1 MKSSHL
7 LTIATFSVMA
17 AGTAMALS
25 SRLDPL
31 PGADAPEMPE
41 LTSGMLTGEGAEA
54 AEDSAVVLSPDSLA
68 TLAGEAFKAYRV
80 SKFDGE
86 EDAVLYPRLY
96 DLYEQALAAFDAQP
110 NATRGFMQCR
120 DILKQIDDELLRGAF
135 FYSSNNRR
143 EELNKFA
150 RAYLDIQQLPRM
162 EGERWKRDEQ
172 VYPFICYIAASSAYN
187 ASEWDKAIDYF
198 KLFLSTG
205 ASDRRE
211 QVYQF
216 MGRACLSARNY
227 PLAITVMQ
235 EAMKAYPQNEMLPMI
250 GIQACIDG
258 GHGQFLQEFLTRA
271 LELKPT
277 DVQLMTL
284 QGQLYEDRNDYRA
297 AIALFN
303 DLDRLKPN
311 SMSITKHLGTNYYNM
326 AVSAFNN
333 AINEPNEKEAKRLRR
348 QARNYFDAAALKFR
362 AILESDPTATKYMR
376 SLGVCYLCLE
386 DKSSFSEINDKLTAM
401 GEDPLA
407 DVFMP
412 PMMTYS
418 DSGNKNFATSSL
430 ADDGNGLDAPS
441 YRDFATRYITERLDK
456 WSKRGEFEP
465 TDKYQQRVNET
476 TLAAEGKRLQRSA
489 AEEYLNRYGGNLRLD
504 GLKLMPYDATNEVFK
519 IESSYGPIILPVPLK
534 NGEAENF
541 KATFAGV
548 NIRTP
553 RYFIDEEGVKVASVT
568 FVTPGGRSYTYDNS
582 KALAYND
589 VPDIDIDYNS
599 ILRNPA
605 KKQTQSSGAE
615 TVTIRHKSDV
625 DKDIPQNRNKDANRL
640 ALIIANEHYH
650 ATADV
655 ASAINDGE
663 AMAEYCKLTLG
674 MPDNNVELLTDATLG
689 RTLGAIISLKDK
701 VNALGGEAD
710 VLVYYAGHGLPDER
724 TKDAYILPVDG
735 TPTSN
740 ATCLSLGKLY
750 DELSN
755 MKAKTVTVLL
765 DACFSGAQRKGGGEM
780 ISDARSVVIK
790 PKESAPKGNMLVLSA
805 ASGNETAL
813 PYAEKNHGLFTY
825 YILKHLQ
832 TTKGNT
838 TLKELSDYVISN
850 VKKQSVFINSKL
862 QTPTVTTSGNM
873 GELWQTRKLK
883 P

>member
-31 PGADAPEMPE
+31 PGADATEMLE
-41 LTSGMLTGEGAEA
+41 LTSGMLIGEGAEA

-68 TLAGEAFKAYRV
+68 TLAGEAFKAYRI

-135 FYSSNNRR
+135 FYSSNSRR

-250 GIQACIDG
+250 GIQACVDG
-258 GHGQFLQEFLTRA
+258 GHGQFLQDFLTRA

-376 SLGVCYLCLE
+376 SLGVWRCGSAERWHITPVDVAYRIGL
-386 DKSSFSEINDKLTAM
+386 KSKGNQHRILM
-401 GEDPLA
+401 GTVHAENMVSRGFYQFIPL
-407 DVFMP
+407 
-412 PMMTYS
+412 
-418 DSGNKNFATSSL
+418 
-430 ADDGNGLDAPS
+430 
-441 YRDFATRYITERLDK
+441 
-456 WSKRGEFEP
+456 
-465 TDKYQQRVNET
+465 
-476 TLAAEGKRLQRSA
+476 GKPHRLQHIGK
-489 AEEYLNRYGGNLRLD
+489 LGNV
-504 GLKLMPYDATNEVFK
+504 G
-519 IESSYGPIILPVPLK
+519 
-534 NGEAENF
+534 
-541 KATFAGV
+541 
-548 NIRTP
+548 
-553 RYFIDEEGVKVASVT
+553 
-568 FVTPGGRSYTYDNS
+568 
-582 KALAYND
+582 
-589 VPDIDIDYNS
+589 
-599 ILRNPA
+599 
-605 KKQTQSSGAE
+605 
-615 TVTIRHKSDV
+615 
-625 DKDIPQNRNKDANRL
+625 
-640 ALIIANEHYH
+640 H
-650 ATADV
+650 AHAV
-655 ASAINDGE
+655 
-663 AMAEYCKLTLG
+663 G
-674 MPDNNVELLTDATLG
+674 MPV
-689 RTLGAIISLKDK
+689 KY
-701 VNALGGEAD
+701 VQ
-710 VLVYYAGHGLPDER
+710 GHSCNYGI
-724 TKDAYILPVDG
+724 THG
-735 TPTSN
+735 
-740 ATCLSLGKLY
+740 
-750 DELSN
+750 
-755 MKAKTVTVLL
+755 VLL
-765 DACFSGAQRKGGGEM
+765 EQM
-780 ISDARSVVIK
+780 ARS
-790 PKESAPKGNMLVLSA
+790 
-805 ASGNETAL
+805 
-813 PYAEKNHGLFTY
+813 
-825 YILKHLQ
+825 
-832 TTKGNT
+832 
-838 TLKELSDYVISN
+838 
-850 VKKQSVFINSKL
+850 
-862 QTPTVTTSGNM
+862 
-873 GELWQTRKLK
+873 
-883 P
+883 